1 MSTVTTSNTV
11 GLATSNTK
19 RSVVV
24 IKDRQVIWAKMGFAR
39 KSFDKHAK
47 EYTALEE
54 VGFRMCVN
62 TKLANTYTISV
73 SGIWFSVCGDAK
85 DNIVLTEKTVSK
97 AGLTENT
104 FKFKAEKSEALHR
117 IARQYLLNA
126 QNFKTMKFSRLVE
139 LFHDALREQESQE
152 SGEKA

>member
-24 IKDRQVIWAKMGFAR
+24 VNDRQVIWARMGFAR
-39 KSFDKHAK
+39 KSFDKLAN

-54 VGFRMCVN
+54 VGFRRCVN
-62 TKLANTYTISV
+62 TKLTNTYTISV
-73 SGIWFSVCGDAK
+73 SGIWFSVCGDSK

-97 AGLTENT
+97 SGLTENT

-139 LFHDALREQESQE
+139 LFHDALREQES
-152 SGEKA
+152 GENA